1 VSAPPGPL
9 TVGNDF
15 VTADFVVAVAEM
27 ASELQKWTECRLNTL
42 QPVSVNAAECYN
54 LTEL

>member
-1 VSAPPGPL
+1 M
-9 TVGNDF
+9 VGNDF
-15 VTADFVVAVAEM
+15 MTADFVVAVAEM
-27 ASELQKWTECRLNTL
+27 AGELQKWTKCRLNTL